1 MEQTQK
7 RERQSETTTT
17 TIAPATMK
25 RKKSKPILTSKSSM
39 PRTLDFWRSDKS
51 QMQPDESNISTD
63 SASTLGLQQMQ
74 GYDTLPQEPMQWADD
89 ESPVSTITFPAS
101 NEAKQ
106 VAQAKSPRKDG
117 NRFNSL
123 PTRHKAQLSAQLQ
136 NPQRSRYSTIV
147 SRPKE
152 KGKSTSEW
160 DSSAG
165 SSPEGISA
173 PLPAMSLKERGIKS
187 LQGIASSWVPA
198 AVRSPYDS
206 ESDLAVA
213 KLPATKEQEIEERRP
228 IRLDQRRLQK
238 AVSLAVEAAQASAQD
253 EKAWK
258 LKKKKLA
265 RQRQRMLEQGGSN
278 TGAKRKS
285 RLAALA
291 WKGSDSDADPSKGT
305 MTLQRR
311 VSETNSSDD
320 DNTSRVT
327 KRPGSRGESETDD
340 EEDLDD
346 EGLLDDDFSVDLYIS
361 SLGYLLAALGPRDA
375 ENVGDKQREELKRK
389 LEEALKNLETE
400 DAEIETSLDREEVI
414 QWRVE
419 RELLLLEQAYNQR
432 RDASPGV
439 SRAHQA
445 AQASSQRSERQ
456 TLTGYLTSS
465 AIDLG
470 LSVGAGALA
479 AAARGVSNLLPLLAP
494 EEKEA
499 AAAKGVS
506 TEETEVKPNEVTIYA
521 ADNKELPR
529 STDNSRAL
537 LTQSQWNLTRT
548 LAQSVASTMY
558 SNLAAVA
565 EQRKQAPVVSQEV
578 ALYDSETSLT
588 TVQTQEDASDQ
599 LIIIAATLARNVK
612 RSPLPSQI
620 RALTKQVISLVA
632 VLDERYSLS
641 KRSADVA
648 LRKTG
653 QALYYVRKN
662 DLHVK
667 ALRAVWAIVEA
678 SVAAVEAYRDEEEW
692 KGDVTLPA
700 RIEGLQ
706 VK

>member
-1 MEQTQK
+1 MEELQK

-17 TIAPATMK
+17 TITMK
-25 RKKSKPILTSKSSM
+25 RKQSKPALSSRATM
-39 PRTLDFWRSDKS
+39 PRSLNLWRSDKG
-51 QMQPDESNISTD
+51 QNQADENKFSTD

-74 GYDTLPQEPMQWADD
+74 GYDSLPQEPMQWADD
-89 ESPVSTITFPAS
+89 EDRKNSPVSTITFPAS
-101 NEAKQ
+101 KEVKQ
-106 VAQAKSPRKDG
+106 SIRAKSPRKDG
-117 NRFNSL
+117 SRFNSL
-123 PTRHKAQLSAQLQ
+123 PARHKAQLQQ
-136 NPQRSRYSTIV
+136 PQRSRYSTIV

-152 KGKSTSEW
+152 NGKSISEW
-160 DSSAG
+160 ESSAG
-165 SSPEGISA
+165 SSPEGKTT
-173 PLPAMSLKERGIKS
+173 PLPPMSLGRRSMKS
-187 LQGIASSWVPA
+187 LQGIASSWVPS

-206 ESDLAVA
+206 ESELAIA
-213 KLPATKEQEIEERRP
+213 KVQADKDKENEERRP

-258 LKKKKLA
+258 LKKKRLA
-265 RQRQRMLEQGGSN
+265 RQQQRLLEQGGSSA
-278 TGAKRKS
+278 GVKRKS

-305 MTLQRR
+305 MTLQRK
-311 VSETNSSDD
+311 VSDGNSSDD
-320 DNTSRVT
+320 DTRQVT
-327 KRPGSRGESETDD
+327 KRPGSREESETDD
-340 EEDLDD
+340 DEDLDD
-346 EGLLDDDFSVDLYIS
+346 EEGSLDDDFSVDLYIS
-361 SLGYLLAALGPRDA
+361 SLSYLLAALGPRDA
-375 ENVGDKQREELKRK
+375 ENVGDKHREELKRK

-419 RELLLLEQAYNQR
+419 RELHLLEQAYNQR
-432 RDASPGV
+432 RNASPGV

-456 TLTGYLTSS
+456 SVAGYLTSS

-479 AAARGVSNLLPLLAP
+479 AAARGVAGLLPLLTP
-494 EEKEA
+494 DEKEVPL
-499 AAAKGVS
+499 KSVS
-506 TEETEVKPNEVTIYA
+506 NEEPSEIKPNEVTVYA
-521 ADNKELPR
+521 AETKDPR
-529 STDNSRAL
+529 KSSGDSHAL

-565 EQRKQAPVVSQEV
+565 DQRKQAPMVSREV
-578 ALYDSETSLT
+578 ALYDSEASLT
-588 TVQTQEDASDQ
+588 TVQSQEDASDQ

-692 KGDVTLPA
+692 KGEVTLPA